1 MTVWVR
7 DQQDTEMESK
17 RNGIID
23 FAPGMS
29 DNIING
35 LSGQQPTWLSIILR
49 AVPQFARIFQIPQFF
64 SCDNQKL
71 LFDTKPNLTK
81 GF

>member
-1 MTVWVR
+1 MTVWVW

-35 LSGQQPTWLSIILR
+35 LSGQQPSGSLLSYG
-49 AVPQFARIFQIPQFF
+49 Q
-64 SCDNQKL
+64 CDNQKL

>member
-1 MTVWVR
+1 MTVWDR

-35 LSGQQPTWLSIILR
+35 LSGQQPSG
-49 AVPQFARIFQIPQFF
+49 
-64 SCDNQKL
+64 SL
-71 LFDTKPNLTK
+71 LFYGQCLSLPGSFKFLNFFLAIIKSSFLIQNLT
-81 GF
+81 

>member
-1 MTVWVR
+1 MTVWVC
-7 DQQDTEMESK
+7 DQQDIEMEYK

-35 LSGQQPTWLSIILR
+35 L
-49 AVPQFARIFQIPQFF
+49 
-64 SCDNQKL
+64 
-71 LFDTKPNLTK
+71 
-81 GF
+81 

>member
-1 MTVWVR
+1 MTVWVW

-35 LSGQQPTWLSIILR
+35 LSGQQPSGSLLSYGQCLSWPGSFKFLNFFLAIIKSSFLI
-49 AVPQFARIFQIPQFF
+49 Q
-64 SCDNQKL
+64 
-71 LFDTKPNLTK
+71 NLT
-81 GF
+81 

>member
-1 MTVWVR
+1 MTVWVW

-17 RNGIID
+17 RNGIIE

-29 DNIING
+29 DNITG
-35 LSGQQPTWLSIILR
+35 LSGQQPSDSLLSYG

>member
-1 MTVWVR
+1 MTVWVW

-35 LSGQQPTWLSIILR
+35 LSGQQPSGSLLSYRQCLSLPGSFKFLNFFLAIIKSSFLI
-49 AVPQFARIFQIPQFF
+49 Q
-64 SCDNQKL
+64 
-71 LFDTKPNLTK
+71 NLT
-81 GF
+81 